1 MEEPRFLADR
11 MLGKLARWLAL
22 LGYDARRAADG
33 EVDDAVLMAVARREG
48 RVLLTRDR
56 RMPPVQGLSVLVLR
70 AQAFDEQLAE
80 VLRAFALRP
89 DPRRFFSRCS
99 LCDARLLEVR
109 REDILAE
116 LPERVRTCETRF
128 YRCPSC
134 RRLYWLGTHVE
145 RVRAL
150 LGRLGLA

>member
-22 LGYDARRAADG
+22 LGYDARRAGDH
-33 EVDDAVLMAVARREG
+33 EIDDAVLMAAARSEG

-56 RMPPVQGLSVLVLR
+56 RMPPVKGLTVLVLH
-70 AQAFDEQLAE
+70 AQVFEEQLAE

-89 DPRRFFSRCS
+89 DPGRFFSRCS

-109 REDILAE
+109 REDVLPE
-116 LPERVRTCETRF
+116 LPEKVRTFDTRF
-128 YRCPSC
+128 FRCPSC
-134 RRLYWLGTHVE
+134 RRLYWLGTHVQ
-145 RVRAL
+145 RARAL
-150 LGRLGLA
+150 LARLGLG